1 MERNFRI
8 NPVGLKGNE
17 INERMKQLMGVTPI
31 NESLS
36 RSTVE
41 LTKIGPDGKAY
52 GIVRENHEYYIK
64 VSDKTSNLT
73 VEDFKYIGGLQNK
86 KSEAY
91 PSYAKAT
98 KHLNLKFNSICESFD
113 IVNTFNVFVDD
124 NLLSEGAAK
133 EATKHITDAKGKE
146 LGGKVKE
153 EGGDNLAEKKVID
166 ELEEVTLTE
175 DELAIDAML
184 KESDEEDLDESA
196 QGEVGLYAHEK
207 HKEEKLKGNKDKV
220 DANKN
225 GKIDGEDFK
234 LLKKGKTNENID
246 DQMSTDELM
255 DKLENMSAKELLQM
269 LGDAGRDLKNVI
281 ASKLSTGMD
290 RARDYFDRQYPDVD
304 EAEQFHDLTGDGDV
318 TSADILKG
326 RGVDL
331 DEEMSLEEI
340 QEAIADLKKKTLSE
354 AKKYKL
360 KLDKP
365 ASEAP
370 IAPAPAPAEPT
381 TEPADEAGFGDFG
394 GNEMP
399 AEEPMDDMSAE
410 APSNDMPDFEKE
422 PFDAGVDANEESDP
436 KKFIEQLSG
445 KLGQSLRQYTKDQG
459 QPDFELEKFAINSV
473 ISASHTAEMDEED
486 RNDIIKKIE
495 KSGEDE
501 TQDFGDDNQAGA
513 DAGDD
518 SFGGPD
524 NGAGASDEFDFS
536 SGDAPV
542 QEGKFM
548 LDKAKKLS
556 IFAPEGSEE
565 AKFKHINEDGE
576 KRKYPACRPTPSACG
591 TRGKGKKWGKKS
603 TSEGLNISENFSIFN
618 KNYLKMRLQETFNH
632 EEPLVLPAEP
642 KTKPKESPMIQ
653 PSRRNKP
660 FLPER
665 ETQPDPKAEN

>member
-8 NPVGLKGNE
+8 NPVGLKGKE

-31 NESLS
+31 NEGLS

-153 EGGDNLAEKKVID
+153 EGGDNLAEKKAID

-184 KESDEEDLDESA
+184 NESDEEDLDESA
-196 QGEVGLYAHEK
+196 QGEVGAYAHEK
-207 HKEEKLKGNKDKV
+207 SKKKDKEKEEDEKDLDEAESKNNPWAICTASVGREDKEKYEACVRDVKKQKGVKEELKGGQHKI

-255 DKLENMSAKELLQM
+255 DKLDNMSAKELLQL

-281 ASKLSTGMD
+281 ARKLSTGMD
-290 RARDYFDRQYPDVD
+290 RARDFFDKQYPDVD
-304 EAEQFHDLTGDGDV
+304 EAKEFPDLTGDGKV
-318 TSADILKG
+318 TRADILKG

-331 DEEMSLEEI
+331 DEAMTLEEI
-340 QEAIADLKKKTLSE
+340 QEAIADLKKKL
-354 AKKYKL
+354 
-360 KLDKP
+360 
-365 ASEAP
+365 
-370 IAPAPAPAEPT
+370 
-381 TEPADEAGFGDFG
+381 
-394 GNEMP
+394 
-399 AEEPMDDMSAE
+399 
-410 APSNDMPDFEKE
+410 
-422 PFDAGVDANEESDP
+422 
-436 KKFIEQLSG
+436 
-445 KLGQSLRQYTKDQG
+445 
-459 QPDFELEKFAINSV
+459 
-473 ISASHTAEMDEED
+473 
-486 RNDIIKKIE
+486 
-495 KSGEDE
+495 
-501 TQDFGDDNQAGA
+501 
-513 DAGDD
+513 
-518 SFGGPD
+518 
-524 NGAGASDEFDFS
+524 
-536 SGDAPV
+536 
-542 QEGKFM
+542 
-548 LDKAKKLS
+548 
-556 IFAPEGSEE
+556 
-565 AKFKHINEDGE
+565 
-576 KRKYPACRPTPSACG
+576 
-591 TRGKGKKWGKKS
+591 
-603 TSEGLNISENFSIFN
+603 
-618 KNYLKMRLQETFNH
+618 
-632 EEPLVLPAEP
+632 
-642 KTKPKESPMIQ
+642 
-653 PSRRNKP
+653 
-660 FLPER
+660 
-665 ETQPDPKAEN
+665 

>member
-8 NPVGLKGNE
+8 NPVGLKGKE

-31 NESLS
+31 NEGLS

-153 EGGDNLAEKKVID
+153 EGGDNLAEKKAID

-184 KESDEEDLDESA
+184 NESDEEDLDESA
-196 QGEVGLYAHEK
+196 QGEVGAYAHEK
-207 HKEEKLKGNKDKV
+207 SKKKDKEEDEEDYGTNALTGEKLPKPNPVTEEKESKNNPWAICTASVGREDKEKYEACVRDVKKQKGVKEELKGGQHKI

-234 LLKKGKTNENID
+234 LLKKRKTNENID

-255 DKLENMSAKELLQM
+255 DKLDNMSAKELLQL

-281 ASKLSTGMD
+281 ARKLSTGMD
-290 RARDYFDRQYPDVD
+290 RARDFFDKQYPDVD
-304 EAEQFHDLTGDGDV
+304 EAKEFPDLTGDGKV
-318 TSADILKG
+318 TRADILKG

-331 DEEMSLEEI
+331 DEAMTLEEI
-340 QEAIADLKKKTLSE
+340 QEAIADLKKKL
-354 AKKYKL
+354 
-360 KLDKP
+360 
-365 ASEAP
+365 
-370 IAPAPAPAEPT
+370 
-381 TEPADEAGFGDFG
+381 
-394 GNEMP
+394 
-399 AEEPMDDMSAE
+399 
-410 APSNDMPDFEKE
+410 
-422 PFDAGVDANEESDP
+422 
-436 KKFIEQLSG
+436 
-445 KLGQSLRQYTKDQG
+445 
-459 QPDFELEKFAINSV
+459 
-473 ISASHTAEMDEED
+473 
-486 RNDIIKKIE
+486 
-495 KSGEDE
+495 
-501 TQDFGDDNQAGA
+501 
-513 DAGDD
+513 
-518 SFGGPD
+518 
-524 NGAGASDEFDFS
+524 
-536 SGDAPV
+536 
-542 QEGKFM
+542 
-548 LDKAKKLS
+548 
-556 IFAPEGSEE
+556 
-565 AKFKHINEDGE
+565 
-576 KRKYPACRPTPSACG
+576 
-591 TRGKGKKWGKKS
+591 
-603 TSEGLNISENFSIFN
+603 
-618 KNYLKMRLQETFNH
+618 
-632 EEPLVLPAEP
+632 
-642 KTKPKESPMIQ
+642 
-653 PSRRNKP
+653 
-660 FLPER
+660 
-665 ETQPDPKAEN
+665 